1 MTLTNPLKFEVKSDN
16 VVLELSTA
24 AFELVRG
31 ALVTRF
37 NEDPELESS
46 TSREAYYCDTVASK
60 VDLNHTVESEVMKVF
75 SGKTRCAKGATMY
88 SLSISIELP
97 IRFS

>member
-16 VVLELSTA
+16 VLELSTA

-37 NEDPELESS
+37 NEDPELERS
-46 TSREAYYCDTVASK
+46 TSSREAYYCDTVTSK

-75 SGKTRCAKGATMY
+75 SGKTRCAKSTY
-88 SLSISIELP
+88 KRSNQLSCIHYQYI
-97 IRFS
+97 